1 MSKYCRLV
9 LVVLVLLVT
18 ACGGPQHRLH
28 HTVLENPDKTLPKKV
43 VMLPADI
50 VVNELTAGGVVEEVP
65 EWSEKAKK
73 SIATALA
80 AHASKSSEFKY
91 VELPELSK
99 EQQEKLDLQ
108 LAFYDVVGSTAYE
121 TTRNPG
127 EAWKHKLAH
136 FDYSIGDG
144 LMFLKEESGADA
156 GIIVS
161 AVDFVPTDE
170 RKALAVASA
179 LVGIHIWMGN
189 PIVFVGIV
197 DLETGNILWMN
208 FALQGSYSDLRDEK
222 DVGSMLAKLFKLYPG
237 IDKYTVAKK

>member
-1 MSKYCRLV
+1 MRKLCRLV
-9 LVVLVLLVT
+9 LIVLVLAVA

-28 HTVLENPDKTLPKKV
+28 HTVLENPDKILPKKV

-50 VVNELTAGGVVEEVP
+50 VVNELSAGGVVEEVP
-65 EWSEKAKK
+65 EWSELARKNI
-73 SIATALA
+73 SIALA
-80 AHASKSSEFKY
+80 AHAAENPKFEY
-91 VELPELSK
+91 VKLPKLSK

-108 LAFYDVVGSTAYE
+108 LAFYDVVGGTAYD

-127 EAWKHKLAH
+127 KAWQHKLAH

-144 LMFLKEESGADA
+144 LKFIKEQTGADA
-156 GIIVS
+156 GIVVS

-170 RKALAVASA
+170 RKAMWVAGQ
-179 LVGIHIWMGN
+179 LVGVALWMGN

-197 DLETGNILWMN
+197 DFETGNILWMN
-208 FALQGSYSDLRDEK
+208 FALEGSFSDLRDEK
-222 DVGSMLAKLFKLYPG
+222 DAGSVLTKLFKLYPG